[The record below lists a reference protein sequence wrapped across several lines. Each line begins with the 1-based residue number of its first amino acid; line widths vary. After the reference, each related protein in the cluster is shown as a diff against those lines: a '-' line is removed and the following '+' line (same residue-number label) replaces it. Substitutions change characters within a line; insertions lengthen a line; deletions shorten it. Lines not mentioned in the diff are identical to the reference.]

1 MLYGRYLFIADL
13 RSIDPA
19 GRIGA
24 RRRWGWN
31 HQAQTLQKQYGAL
44 RGASPDELATFALAI
59 LHVDV
64 AARILQTAIL
74 ELAIHVD
81 AIIKNDMLIL
91 EGLIFKS
98 IHKFNRVVC
107 RFKEILVSQSRQ
119 FWRRGRRWNDLL
131 AALC

>member
-1 MLYGRYLFIADL
+1 MG
-13 RSIDPA
+13 
-19 GRIGA
+19 G
-24 RRRWGWN
+24 
-31 HQAQTLQKQYGAL
+31 T
-44 RGASPDELATFALAI
+44 SPDELATFTLAI
-59 LHVDV
+59 LHIDV
-64 AARILQTAIL
+64 ATRILQAAIL